1 MSPVFKYTLRE
12 LFVLLHFWKYFN
24 SFIFSALGE
33 ERHWQFIWLQELY
46 QTTQKSFNS
55 FVSSTV
61 GRKNVSGVQLRD
73 LQYTSERFSTH
84 FLLLY
89 VTWTV
94 VNFSKSFQSF
104 VILSSLFDTALN
116 PPEFNSNSL
125 SDAEAQRINQTNKQ
139 NMQTQQTLSYMYK
152 CNWQTNHATFLFLF
166 CCWNY

>member
-1 MSPVFKYTLRE
+1 MRTGGHGQECHRCSNTRYVNCLSYYTSGSISIH
-12 LFVLLHFWKYFN
+12 LFFLHWRTNVTGNLYDYRSCIRPLKSLSIY
-24 SFIFSALGE
+24 SF
-33 ERHWQFIWLQELY
+33 
-46 QTTQKSFNS
+46 
-55 FVSSTV
+55 STA

-139 NMQTQQTLSYMYK
+139 NMQTQQTLYYMYK
-152 CNWQTNHATFLFLF
+152 CN
-166 CCWNY
+166 